1 MSGTRK
7 VGGVLVAVL
16 AVGYVAGLFV
26 YAVAVGLIRAFASLR
41 RRPS

>member
-7 VGGVLVAVL
+7 AGVVLVVILAAV
-16 AVGYVAGLFV
+16 YFAGLFV

-41 RRPS
+41 RGPR